1 MNANQSPRLGRTLA
15 ASICVVVILV
25 AASTVAF
32 AHAAVLWAYVENN
45 HVYVEAFFMGG
56 TKVKNGR
63 IVVVDKEGKKLLEG
77 KDVAARAE
85 TLKDLEK
92 EDREKLTEE
101 LTKDLTDALDELD
114 KLDAPSGKKYAE
126 AIKAGEIEG
135 TKIKK

>member
-1 MNANQSPRLGRTLA
+1 MHKTTTLLLA
-15 ASICVVVILV
+15 AAALCWLLTPSNLAHGHSFMTKPFKARYELRSVTCYACHVKGEEKDVV
-25 AASTVAF
+25 SDF
-32 AHAAVLWAYVENN
+32 GEVL
-45 HVYVEAFFMGG
+45 
-56 TKVKNGR
+56 
-63 IVVVDKEGKKLLEG
+63 KKLLEG